1 MFFRPMHGFCWAE
14 LAFGVKTSQKL
25 ILSLS
30 EIPGR
35 EYKLGIAK

>member
-1 MFFRPMHGFCWAE
+1 MFFKPMLGFCRAD
-14 LAFGVKTSQKL
+14 LAVSLKTPQKL

-35 EYKLGIAK
+35 EYKLDIAK